1 MSFFAT
7 SRKSGIK
14 ASEDVDPIG
23 HAERE
28 TGQPGCR
35 DQLWDRVGIETRRFN
50 TRIQNVKQGHSWWYR
65 IPCSKVHSQET
76 CNYDYYDYDADDVKN
91 VHCALR
97 RRHARLQRESQR
109 CNLEVCMLTERRLSK
124 IAHSVSHT
132 SHTASADCQAPRSP
146 PFNSKADKRQFH
158 NVSDPVL
165 NL

>member
-1 MSFFAT
+1 MSFCAT

-91 VHCALR
+91 VHCTLR
-97 RRHARLQRESQR
+97 RMHARLR
-109 CNLEVCMLTERRLSK
+109 LEVTMLRFV
-124 IAHSVSHT
+124 AY
-132 SHTASADCQAPRSP
+132 AC
-146 PFNSKADKRQFH
+146 
-158 NVSDPVL
+158 
-165 NL
+165 